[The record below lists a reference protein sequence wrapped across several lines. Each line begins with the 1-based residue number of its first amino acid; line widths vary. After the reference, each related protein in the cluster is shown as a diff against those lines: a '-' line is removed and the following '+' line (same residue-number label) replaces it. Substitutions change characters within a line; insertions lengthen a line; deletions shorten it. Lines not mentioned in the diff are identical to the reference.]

1 METVN
6 RIGQNF
12 TTWGLFRFALPAFF
26 TNVFTQLFK
35 SLDDALF
42 ISRFVGSKALAALNL
57 LAPLNC
63 VQLAFAHLCSLG
75 SSTISA
81 RLMGEG
87 KQKEAKRVFSR
98 IVVVT
103 IFVGA
108 IFSSLVNIFAKPL
121 LSALGADQEL
131 YSYAIYNIRLVYSI
145 EPIIIL
151 NNVFALYYS
160 TAGKPKVGT
169 ICSIAN
175 GTTNILLDFILIVVL
190 KLGALGAAIAT
201 AAGEIVT
208 FIIGI
213 FFYANKKNEIHFVK
227 PEGNYI
233 NNALKCFVFAL
244 PQVINSLSFAVTSLI
259 TNKQLLGLS
268 GSDAVAANAI
278 VSDIRSILMSG
289 LVGIAASLGPV
300 IAYNYGERNVDKLRQ
315 TLFSILKIW
324 SLGSLLLVLIGY
336 IIRTPLVSFY
346 MSPSSTEEFAQMS
359 LFGITIEILS
369 IPFASACIIANR
381 MFIALSNAKMCT
393 TISIFRNLIF
403 RAFSLILLPIL
414 YGVTG
419 VWVAIPFG
427 EFLSFVFASI
437 IIFIN
442 RNNYGYGKDKVAYL
456 MK

>member
-1 METVN
+1 MTTVN

-12 TTWGLFRFALPAFF
+12 TTWGLLKFALPAFF
-26 TNVFTQLFK
+26 TNMFTQLFK

-87 KQKEAKRVFSR
+87 KQKEAKQVFSR

-108 IFSSLVNIFAKPL
+108 MFSLLVNTFAKPIL
-121 LSALGADQEL
+121 TTLGANQEL
-131 YSYAIYNIRLVYSI
+131 YSFAIYQIRLVYSI
-145 EPIIIL
+145 EPIILL
-151 NNVFALYYS
+151 NTAFALYYS
-160 TAGKPKVGT
+160 TAGKPKIGT

-175 GTTNILLDFILIVVL
+175 GATNILLDFILIVIF

-208 FIIGI
+208 FTIGI
-213 FFYANKKNEIHFVK
+213 VFYTNKNNEIHFIK
-227 PEGNYI
+227 PDGQYI
-233 NNALKCFVFAL
+233 STALECFKFAL

-300 IAYNYGERNVDKLRQ
+300 IAYNYGERNVEKLRN
-315 TLFSILKIW
+315 TLYSILKIW
-324 SLGSLLLVLIGY
+324 LLGSLTLIMIGY
-336 IIRTPLVSFY
+336 IVRTPLVSIY
-346 MSPSSTEEFAQMS
+346 MSESSTQEFHDMS

-403 RAFSLILLPIL
+403 RAFSLILLPIMF
-414 YGVTG
+414 GVTG

-437 IIFIN
+437 IIYIN
-442 RNNYGYGKDKVAYL
+442 RNNYGYGKDRVAFL
-456 MK
+456 VR